1 LKAISVTETYEICPD
16 VISLIERHPWPGNI
30 RQLINVIRS
39 TLYSASSAFIS
50 IQDLP
55 LDFMA
60 ELRLIEGDWQS
71 ADNIQSIITIPLA
84 PDESIKSLSNWE
96 LHGIKTAL
104 KESEGNITVA
114 AKRLG
119 ITRSTL
125 YKKLDYF
132 RLDKMGEGILA

>member
-1 LKAISVTETYEICPD
+1 
-16 VISLIERHPWPGNI
+16 
-30 RQLINVIRS
+30 
-39 TLYSASSAFIS
+39 
-50 IQDLP
+50 
-55 LDFMA
+55 MA